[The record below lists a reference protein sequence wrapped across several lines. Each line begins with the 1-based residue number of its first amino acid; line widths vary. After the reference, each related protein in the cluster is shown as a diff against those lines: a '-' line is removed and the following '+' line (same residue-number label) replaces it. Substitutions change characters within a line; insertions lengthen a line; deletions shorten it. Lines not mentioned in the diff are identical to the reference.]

1 MTELAKKTCVAC
13 EGGVPRLTR
22 AEAEHFR
29 KETPEWTLSE
39 DAARLSRRFAFKD
52 FAKALAF
59 VNAVGKLAEEEWHH
73 PDIAFG
79 WGRVEI
85 TVATHAVRGLT
96 ENDFILAA
104 KIDLL
109 PAA

>member
-1 MTELAKKTCVAC
+1 MSDLAAKKCVAC
-13 EGGVPRLTR
+13 EGGIPKLTR
-22 AEAEHFR
+22 AETEHFL
-29 KETPEWTLSE
+29 KETPEWTLSP
-39 DAARLSRRFAFKD
+39 DATRLSRRFAFKD

-59 VNAVGKLAEEEWHH
+59 VNAVGKVAEEEWHH

-85 TVATHAVRGLT
+85 TIATHAVRGLT

-104 KIDLL
+104 KIDRL
-109 PAA
+109 PF